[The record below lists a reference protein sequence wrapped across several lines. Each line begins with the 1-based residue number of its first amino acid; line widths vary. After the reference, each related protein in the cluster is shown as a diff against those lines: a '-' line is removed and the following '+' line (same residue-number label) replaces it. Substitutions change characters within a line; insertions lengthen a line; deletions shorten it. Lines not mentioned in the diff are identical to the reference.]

1 MKQTK
6 IGRLECD
13 FLLENVKLHG
23 INYKFDQRI
32 QNIPHSILH
41 FYPRQYS

>member
-1 MKQTK
+1 MKQKK

-13 FLLENVKLHG
+13 FLLENFKLHG